1 MPRND
6 SKISTKK
13 LDDTKNIE
21 DNKNKDEIENEN
33 EKDTIKKEDV
43 TEKSEETESVDD
55 VNIVSLYMK
64 EMGSIKR
71 LDRTEEVSLSKKIEE
86 GRDLIKIAVLNIPS
100 SVVYILEKYNEQISA
115 RIDLVTLG
123 TPVNPVI
130 TKNIFT
136 KFNEDSMVAD
146 EMLEDEMRSRMEV
159 VVAEVQYMVDNEL
172 TPYVDNLKKDF
183 KNKDK
188 NMIKSLSEFKI
199 SLPVIDALIEKNKPF
214 FEKLKSAEKQL
225 INILKKNNY
234 SKIKLIKDFIENI
247 ENIKWLE
254 KSIENKKDLKL
265 AIQAQKDMMSV
276 AEHFSLN
283 IKELKDI
290 TRKIIMGNAR
300 KQTATQKMIEANL
313 RLVLH
318 NAKKFHGAN
327 LSFSDAVQEGNIG
340 LIKAVEKYEYKRGF
354 KFSTYATW
362 WIRQAITRAISDQSR
377 LIRIPVHMNE
387 TINKIEKVKKRYK
400 QIHGIEPSAEFIA
413 EETGEPLNKV
423 IKAIN
428 VVKDPISIETPVGG
442 EDDESTLVDFI
453 EDTSTS
459 SPFDDLNDESLKDTL
474 KKAIDEVLND
484 REKQIIYMR
493 FGINVSQDYT
503 LEELGTRFDVTRERI
518 RQIET
523 KAKNKLRKHP
533 EYGDILKSF
542 ATFNIR
548 DKKNK

>member
-6 SKISTKK
+6 SKVVITK
-13 LDDTKNIE
+13 LDDTKKTE
-21 DNKNKDEIENEN
+21 DNKINEIES
-33 EKDTIKKEDV
+33 EKSTLKKEDV
-43 TEKSEETESVDD
+43 NEKGEESESVDD

-71 LDRTEEVSLSKKIEE
+71 LDRYEEVSLSKKIEE

-115 RIDLVTLG
+115 RIDLITLG

-136 KFNEDSMVAD
+136 NFNEDSMVAD

-159 VVAEVQYMVDNEL
+159 VVADVQHMVDNEL
-172 TPYVDNLKKDF
+172 TPYVNNLKKNF
-183 KNKDK
+183 KDK
-188 NMIKSLSEFKI
+188 DKKMIKRLSEFKI
-199 SLPVIDALIEKNKPF
+199 SLPVIDALIEINKPF
-214 FEKLKSAEKQL
+214 FEKLKIAEKQL

-247 ENIKWLE
+247 ENVKWLE
-254 KSIENKKDLKL
+254 SSIENKKDLKL

-276 AEHFSLN
+276 AAHFSLN

-387 TINKIEKVKKRYK
+387 TINKIEKVKKKYK
-400 QIHGIEPSAEFIA
+400 QIHGVEPSAEYIS

-423 IKAIN
+423 VKAIN

-459 SPFDDLNDESLKDTL
+459 SPFDDLNDESLKNAL

-548 DKKNK
+548 DKKKK